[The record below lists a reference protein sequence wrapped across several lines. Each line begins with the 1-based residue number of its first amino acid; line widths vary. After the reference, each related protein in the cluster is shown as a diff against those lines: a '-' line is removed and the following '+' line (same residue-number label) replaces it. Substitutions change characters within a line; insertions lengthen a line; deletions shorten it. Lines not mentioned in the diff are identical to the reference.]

1 MELEQRFADD
11 EACRQYLFGLRW
23 PQGFECSA
31 CGGKGVWKGS
41 RNRLLCTSCR
51 RQIYI
56 LAGTVFQDSHLP
68 LALWFRA
75 MWHLTSQKNGI
86 SALGLQ
92 RELGIGS
99 YKTAWTLLHK
109 LRRAMVRPGR
119 ERLRGAVEV
128 DEAYWG
134 APEEGAVGRLTEDK
148 ALIAV
153 AVEEDRDGIGRIR
166 LHRIPNLTRATLHD
180 FIAQSI
186 EPGST
191 VRTDGLP
198 AYLDLAGYDHDR
210 KVQRNQPE
218 GEHLL
223 PRAHRVISL
232 FKRWLMGTHQGAVSH
247 DHLDDYLNEFV
258 FRFNRRKSASRG
270 KLFFRLAQQA
280 VQVAPAPYVTLIT
293 PQHVGDGGVK

>member
-1 MELEQRFADD
+1 M
-11 EACRQYLFGLRW
+11 
-23 PQGFECSA
+23 
-31 CGGKGVWKGS
+31 
-41 RNRLLCTSCR
+41 
-51 RQIYI
+51 
-56 LAGTVFQDSHLP
+56 
-68 LALWFRA
+68 
-75 MWHLTSQKNGI
+75 
-86 SALGLQ
+86 
-92 RELGIGS
+92 
-99 YKTAWTLLHK
+99 
-109 LRRAMVRPGR
+109 
-119 ERLRGAVEV
+119 
-128 DEAYWG
+128 G

-153 AVEEDRDGIGRIR
+153 AVEEDGDGIGRIR

-210 KVQRNQPE
+210 KVQQNQPK

-280 VQVAPAPYVTLIT
+280 VQVAPAPYATLIT
-293 PQHVGDGGVK
+293 PQHVGGGGVK

>member
-1 MELEQRFADD
+1 
-11 EACRQYLFGLRW
+11 
-23 PQGFECSA
+23 
-31 CGGKGVWKGS
+31 
-41 RNRLLCTSCR
+41 
-51 RQIYI
+51 
-56 LAGTVFQDSHLP
+56 
-68 LALWFRA
+68 
-75 MWHLTSQKNGI
+75 
-86 SALGLQ
+86 
-92 RELGIGS
+92 
-99 YKTAWTLLHK
+99 
-109 LRRAMVRPGR
+109 MVRPGR

-210 KVQRNQPE
+210 KVQRNQPK

-247 DHLDDYLNEFV
+247 APITAGASAEVLLSQV
-258 FRFNRRKSASRG
+258 FKDREQVSRGVASR
-270 KLFFRLAQQA
+270 LSLSSSATSSRCWRMWR
-280 VQVAPAPYVTLIT
+280 
-293 PQHVGDGGVK
+293 

>member
-1 MELEQRFADD
+1 M
-11 EACRQYLFGLRW
+11 
-23 PQGFECSA
+23 
-31 CGGKGVWKGS
+31 
-41 RNRLLCTSCR
+41 
-51 RQIYI
+51 
-56 LAGTVFQDSHLP
+56 
-68 LALWFRA
+68 
-75 MWHLTSQKNGI
+75 
-86 SALGLQ
+86 
-92 RELGIGS
+92 
-99 YKTAWTLLHK
+99 
-109 LRRAMVRPGR
+109 
-119 ERLRGAVEV
+119 
-128 DEAYWG
+128 
-134 APEEGAVGRLTEDK
+134 
-148 ALIAV
+148 IAV

-210 KVQRNQPE
+210 KVQRNQPK

-247 DHLDDYLNEFV
+247 NHLDDYLNEFV

-270 KLFFRLAQQA
+270 KLFSGWHSKRYRWLRHLMRHSS
-280 VQVAPAPYVTLIT
+280 P
-293 PQHVGDGGVK
+293 HNM

>member
-1 MELEQRFADD
+1 
-11 EACRQYLFGLRW
+11 
-23 PQGFECSA
+23 
-31 CGGKGVWKGS
+31 
-41 RNRLLCTSCR
+41 
-51 RQIYI
+51 
-56 LAGTVFQDSHLP
+56 
-68 LALWFRA
+68 
-75 MWHLTSQKNGI
+75 
-86 SALGLQ
+86 
-92 RELGIGS
+92 
-99 YKTAWTLLHK
+99 
-109 LRRAMVRPGR
+109 
-119 ERLRGAVEV
+119 
-128 DEAYWG
+128 
-134 APEEGAVGRLTEDK
+134 
-148 ALIAV
+148 LIAV

-210 KVQRNQPE
+210 KVQRNQPK

-247 DHLDDYLNEFV
+247 HHLDDYLNEFV

-280 VQVAPAPYVTLIT
+280 VQVAPAPYATLIT

>member
-1 MELEQRFADD
+1 M
-11 EACRQYLFGLRW
+11 
-23 PQGFECSA
+23 
-31 CGGKGVWKGS
+31 
-41 RNRLLCTSCR
+41 
-51 RQIYI
+51 
-56 LAGTVFQDSHLP
+56 
-68 LALWFRA
+68 
-75 MWHLTSQKNGI
+75 
-86 SALGLQ
+86 
-92 RELGIGS
+92 
-99 YKTAWTLLHK
+99 
-109 LRRAMVRPGR
+109 
-119 ERLRGAVEV
+119 
-128 DEAYWG
+128 
-134 APEEGAVGRLTEDK
+134 
-148 ALIAV
+148 IAV

-280 VQVAPAPYVTLIT
+280 VQVAPAPM
-293 PQHVGDGGVK
+293 

>member
-1 MELEQRFADD
+1 VDVVAQVA
-11 EACRQYLFGLRW
+11 
-23 PQGFECSA
+23 SSH
-31 CGGKGVWKGS
+31 GS
-41 RNRLLCTSCR
+41 S
-51 RQIYI
+51 
-56 LAGTVFQDSHLP
+56 
-68 LALWFRA
+68 
-75 MWHLTSQKNGI
+75 
-86 SALGLQ
+86 
-92 RELGIGS
+92 
-99 YKTAWTLLHK
+99 
-109 LRRAMVRPGR
+109 
-119 ERLRGAVEV
+119 
-128 DEAYWG
+128 
-134 APEEGAVGRLTEDK
+134 AVGRLTEDK

-210 KVQRNQPE
+210 KVQRDQPK

-280 VQVAPAPYVTLIT
+280 VQVAPAPYAALIT
-293 PQHVGDGGVK
+293 PQHVGGGGVK

>member
-1 MELEQRFADD
+1 M
-11 EACRQYLFGLRW
+11 
-23 PQGFECSA
+23 
-31 CGGKGVWKGS
+31 
-41 RNRLLCTSCR
+41 
-51 RQIYI
+51 
-56 LAGTVFQDSHLP
+56 
-68 LALWFRA
+68 
-75 MWHLTSQKNGI
+75 
-86 SALGLQ
+86 
-92 RELGIGS
+92 
-99 YKTAWTLLHK
+99 
-109 LRRAMVRPGR
+109 
-119 ERLRGAVEV
+119 
-128 DEAYWG
+128 
-134 APEEGAVGRLTEDK
+134 
-148 ALIAV
+148 IAV

-210 KVQRNQPE
+210 KVQRNQPK

-280 VQVAPAPYVTLIT
+280 VRGLLHLMRHSSP
-293 PQHVGDGGVK
+293 HNM